1 MFIFP
6 ILILSFFWRDLFI
19 IVRHVSAHTGGQNQQ
34 RTFLY
39 TTEQKLL
46 QRLAQSRSPITLCK
60 SMTHQ
65 FMQLQKLIFLQKSAV
80 ISRDDSPQV
89 VETPCDHQAFP
100 VLPALH
106 KTPTLNTAN
115 QYSSA
120 DLGNPP
126 HPLSFCKHFVCT
138 FFFFFLILTVYN
150 TGICYTEDSAI
161 H

>member
-1 MFIFP
+1 MYQHTLEVRISREHFYTQRNRNCC
-6 ILILSFFWRDLFI
+6 RDL
-19 IVRHVSAHTGGQNQQ
+19 HNQD
-34 RTFLY
+34 
-39 TTEQKLL
+39 L
-46 QRLAQSRSPITLCK
+46 QSPYKCK

-138 FFFFFLILTVYN
+138 FFF
-150 TGICYTEDSAI
+150 
-161 H
+161 

>member
-1 MFIFP
+1 
-6 ILILSFFWRDLFI
+6 
-19 IVRHVSAHTGGQNQQ
+19 
-34 RTFLY
+34 
-39 TTEQKLL
+39 
-46 QRLAQSRSPITLCK
+46 
-60 SMTHQ
+60 MTHQ
-65 FMQLQKLIFLQKSAV
+65 FMQPQKLIFLQKSAV

-138 FFFFFLILTVYN
+138 FFFLILTVYN
-150 TGICYTEDSAI
+150 TGICYTEASAI
-161 H
+161 LESNLSVTHTISLDILRGTYQYCIEGCSLRM

>member
-1 MFIFP
+1 
-6 ILILSFFWRDLFI
+6 
-19 IVRHVSAHTGGQNQQ
+19 
-34 RTFLY
+34 
-39 TTEQKLL
+39 
-46 QRLAQSRSPITLCK
+46 
-60 SMTHQ
+60 MTHQ

-89 VETPCDHQAFP
+89 VETPCDYQAFP

-126 HPLSFCKHFVCT
+126 HPLSLCKHFVCT
-138 FFFFFLILTVYN
+138 FFFFNSDSLQYRNLLHWGFSHPLNGSHKLITIPMTAVLYHVINILESNLSFTHTISLDFLRSTCTYQYCIEGCSLRM
-150 TGICYTEDSAI
+150 
-161 H
+161 

>member
-6 ILILSFFWRDLFI
+6 ILIIFFLERLVNYSKACISTHWRSESVENI
-19 IVRHVSAHTGGQNQQ
+19 SIHSG
-34 RTFLY
+34 
-39 TTEQKLL
+39 TETVVETCTIKISNLD
-46 QRLAQSRSPITLCK
+46 LCK

-106 KTPTLNTAN
+106 KTPTLNTTN